1 MKRGSAAPVLLLA
14 LAVGLTACTSA
25 STSTHPPSHN
35 ASGSTVYRFGV
46 VGNQGKIAQLE
57 LSTPAVVSGITE
69 DVVQIATSNS
79 DSYALTSTG
88 QVWAWGVASYGELG
102 DGQTAPYSTRAV
114 RVDFPP
120 GVKIVA
126 LANPAPFDGALAIDS
141 HGHAWGW
148 GLNASGDLCL
158 SGAAGAAA
166 GAAAAE

>member
-1 MKRGSAAPVLLLA
+1 MKRGSAAAAFLLGLG
-14 LAVGLTACTSA
+14 VGLTSCPSA
-25 STSTHPPSHN
+25 STSPPPPGRT
-35 ASGSTVYRFGV
+35 AAGSTVYRFGV

-57 LSTPAVVSGITE
+57 LSTPAAVSGITG

-88 QVWAWGVASYGELG
+88 HVWAWGVASYGELG

-114 RVDFPP
+114 KVDFPP

-141 HGHAWGW
+141 RGHASGW
-148 GLNASGDLCL
+148 GLN
-158 SGAAGAAA
+158 
-166 GAAAAE
+166 